1 MENIRDIISKLE
13 LPNLSEYKVELIALL
28 AAAAVTFFF
37 YQFVYLRGISEIKRL
52 DSQIQG
58 IVADIEK
65 ISTEIK
71 QTQSFADRLKEVM
84 EKLKDMEE
92 RFMVTQSKLPSDK
105 HLASLL
111 KGLVDNDIKRGIK
124 FTSLKPLPLEDKGE
138 YFRLPFQITM
148 QARFRPFGEYMERIE
163 EMPRIVT
170 VDNFRIDAEEEQS
183 SLTIKLF
190 MNTYV
195 LGGQ

>member
-28 AAAAVTFFF
+28 TAASVTFFF

-92 RFMVTQSKLPSDK
+92 RFMVTQSKLPSENIW
-105 HLASLL
+105 HLS
-111 KGLVDNDIKRGIK
+111 
-124 FTSLKPLPLEDKGE
+124 
-138 YFRLPFQITM
+138 
-148 QARFRPFGEYMERIE
+148 
-163 EMPRIVT
+163 
-170 VDNFRIDAEEEQS
+170 
-183 SLTIKLF
+183 
-190 MNTYV
+190 
-195 LGGQ
+195 

>member
-1 MENIRDIISKLE
+1 
-13 LPNLSEYKVELIALL
+13 
-28 AAAAVTFFF
+28 
-37 YQFVYLRGISEIKRL
+37 
-52 DSQIQG
+52 
-58 IVADIEK
+58 
-65 ISTEIK
+65 
-71 QTQSFADRLKEVM
+71 M